1 MCNLDD
7 TERPPSGLKKPHPA
21 RWIAVALVALVAIG
35 AGVWLVVRNRAS
47 SVPALEPVA
56 QAPAADAQPLGPK
69 EQTDPLLKQVVSK
82 LCAAPGLASFLATD
96 DIARRLVTAVD
107 NVARGD
113 SVTAQL
119 PTFAPEGAFK
129 AVRRHHRWY
138 VDARSYKRYD
148 RIADTL
154 AAMDMQSCA
163 GAYAQLKPMLDRAYR
178 EVGQPGHGFDE
189 ALSRAIKRL
198 TAIPVPTGEIELT
211 QVVFY
216 KYADPELEALPAAD
230 KHLLRM
236 GPRNMRIVQT
246 KLKELASALK
256 LPEVSG

>member
-1 MCNLDD
+1 MSNLDD
-7 TERPPSGLKKPHPA
+7 TGRPESGLKKPNPA
-21 RWIAVALVALVAIG
+21 RWIAVALVALIAVG
-35 AGVWLVVRNRAS
+35 VGVWLIVRNRAS
-47 SVPALEPVA
+47 PAPDLQPVA
-56 QAPAADAQPLGPK
+56 QAPAEAQPLGPK
-69 EQTDPLLKQVVSK
+69 EQTDPLLTGGVSK

-129 AVRRHHRWY
+129 AIRRHQKWY
-138 VDARSYKRYD
+138 VDPRSYKRYD

-154 AAMDMQSCA
+154 AAIDMQSCA

-189 ALSRAIKRL
+189 ALARAVKRL
-198 TAIPVPTGEIELT
+198 TALPVPQGEIELT
-211 QVVFY
+211 QHVYY
-216 KYADPELEALPAAD
+216 KYADAELEALPAAD

-236 GPRNMRIVQT
+236 GPRTMRIVQT
-246 KLKELASALK
+246 KLKELATALK